1 MTINSKNKKLKLKR
15 ITSRGPLAEK
25 VYQNLKEAI
34 LQGWLR
40 PGAWLH
46 EQELTEALGVSR
58 TPLREAF
65 NRLGS
70 QGLLEIIPRKGV
82 RIVDLTEGEIDDLFE
97 ARAVLETAFFVRAAK
112 KIEPKDIERLR
123 LAQKEIVAEMLE
135 AEDNPALQD
144 ELRRDFMKS
153 DREFHEL
160 FILASENDF
169 WIKCY
174 YDVRDKIE
182 VSGRYITNIT
192 HFVRTAGQDHN
203 AVMDAVLEGKFEQG
217 RDLMGGHI
225 RKMRDLLGR

>member
-82 RIVDLTEGEIDDLFE
+82 RIVDLTEGDIDALFE
-97 ARAVLETAFFVRAAK
+97 ARAVLETAFFVKSAK
-112 KIEPKDIERLR
+112 KIETKDIKRFR
-123 LAQKEIVAEMLE
+123 LAQKEMAAEILE
-135 AEDNPALQD
+135 AEENPALLN
-144 ELRRDFMKS
+144 ELWRGFLQS

-160 FILASENDF
+160 FILASGNDF
-169 WIKCY
+169 WIKYY
-174 YDVRDKIE
+174 YDIRDKIE

-192 HFVRTAGQDHN
+192 HFVRTASQNHN
-203 AVMDAVLEGKFEQG
+203 DVMDAVLEGKFEQG
-217 RDLMGGHI
+217 RDLMGEHI
-225 RKMRDLLGR
+225 RNMRVLLGR